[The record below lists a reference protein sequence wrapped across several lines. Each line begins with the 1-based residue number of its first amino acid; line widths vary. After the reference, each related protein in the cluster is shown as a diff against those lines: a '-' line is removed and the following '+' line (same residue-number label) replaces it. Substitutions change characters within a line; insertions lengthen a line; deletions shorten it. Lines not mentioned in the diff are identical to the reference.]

1 MDERTLR
8 PGELKDAATLRPG
21 HFIAGAAA
29 AAQESL
35 NQSVG
40 NWELVRVLE
49 TREHCT
55 LYLARGASQ
64 ESAVLKLYNGTL
76 SNLPALKKISRLQ
89 DSRLMPILD
98 LGTHEGKSYE
108 VSPYME
114 EGSLNGA
121 VLSDDIVMN
130 VIVPQLT
137 HALSVLHHNQLLHN
151 DVKPSNIF
159 WVRKNESIALG
170 DFDVAT
176 PMRAGKADGPCG
188 TMEYM
193 APEVLANGSGEASAA
208 SDLCSMGITLI
219 SLLTGASPLH
229 GKTEMQ
235 QRRAWMR
242 GTLAPDGLS
251 AKVGTLINGLITY
264 EPAQRMTTAGIR
276 QWMKTYRIADTE
288 SALPQQ
294 KAAPA
299 KKPMMEA
306 LWFGEHPIIDIAEL
320 IEQCGNNWE
329 LGCFMLEQKKLSIF
343 LRQFERSHYELCTE
357 CERAF
362 DKNEGLFRLLHTL
375 SRSDDFYWYGEHYD
389 NIEDFVNRMLD
400 TDNIY
405 AGGTG
410 AHFLRA
416 NMLGVYLRNMR
427 AAQSA
432 IDQAER
438 FCQTAQHHPELAM
451 TQLLQSMGS
460 KPELKWKNQV
470 FHTLPELAGWLVHAE
485 GSLDEN
491 VKQLYDSMRLDAWLS
506 FIGEGTFLNDVR
518 NEMKGITL

>member
-21 HFIAGAAA
+21 HFIAGASS
-29 AAQESL
+29 QESL

-40 NWELVRVLE
+40 KWTLVRVLE

-55 LYLARGASQ
+55 LYLARSSTQ
-64 ESAVLKLYNGTL
+64 ENAVLKLYNGPQ

-98 LGTHEGKSYE
+98 LGTHEGKPYE
-108 VSPYME
+108 VAPYME
-114 EGSLNGA
+114 EGTLEGA
-121 VLSDDIVMN
+121 VLSDDVIMN

-137 HALSVLHHNQLLHN
+137 HALSVLHNNQLLHN

-159 WVRKNESIALG
+159 WIRKNESIALG
-170 DFDVAT
+170 DFDIASPVRGAKT
-176 PMRAGKADGPCG
+176 DGPCG
-188 TMEYM
+188 TPEYM
-193 APEVLANGSGEASAA
+193 APEVLASGSSEASPA
-208 SDLCSMGITLI
+208 SDFCSMGITLI
-219 SLLTGASPLH
+219 SLLSGASPLH

-242 GTLAPDGLS
+242 GSLMPENVS
-251 AKVGTLINGLITY
+251 AKLGTLISGLITN
-264 EPAQRMTTAGIR
+264 EPGQRMGAAGVR

-288 SALPQQ
+288 IQLHETKQIT
-294 KAAPA
+294 
-299 KKPMMEA
+299 KKTMIQA
-306 LWFGEHPIIDIAEL
+306 LWFDHHPICDIAEL
-320 IEQCGNNWE
+320 IEECGKNWE
-329 LGCFMLEQKKLSIF
+329 LGCFMLEQKQLSPF
-343 LRQFERSHYELCTE
+343 LRQFDLRHYELCSE
-357 CERAF
+357 CEKAF
-362 DKNEGLFRLLHTL
+362 DKSEGLFRLLHTL
-375 SRSDDFYWYGEHYD
+375 SCSDDFYWYGEHFD
-389 NIEDFVNRMLD
+389 SIEDFVNRMLD

-416 NMLGVYLRNMR
+416 GMLGIYLSNMR

-460 KPELKWKNQV
+460 KPELKWKDQV
-470 FHTLPELAGWLVHAE
+470 FHTLPELANWLIHVD
-485 GSLDEN
+485 GSLDEH
-491 VKQLYDSMRLDAWLS
+491 VQQLYDSMRLDAWLS
-506 FIGEGTFLNDVR
+506 FIGEGTLLNDVR